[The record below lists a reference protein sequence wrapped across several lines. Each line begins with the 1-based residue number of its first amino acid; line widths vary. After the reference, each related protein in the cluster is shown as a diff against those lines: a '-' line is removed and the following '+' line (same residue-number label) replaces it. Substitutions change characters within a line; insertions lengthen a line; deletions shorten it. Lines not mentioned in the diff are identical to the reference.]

1 MLARGLERG
10 NTLHI
15 LVPPGPDPA
24 PGGLSIVSIS
34 ELGRDSLREVKVG
47 ASEGLFERSQEG
59 VGQLSTIWNILVQP
73 CGDSHFDAQTG
84 EGYIRPGVNI
94 RNEEGKPVL
103 VIR

>member
-15 LVPPGPDPA
+15 LVPPGPDPKP
-24 PGGLSIVSIS
+24 PGAGSVR
-34 ELGRDSLREVKVG
+34 ELGRESLREVKVG

-59 VGQLSTIWNILVQP
+59 VGQLFTIWNILVQP